1 MKTWIITLP
10 FLCTVGV
17 ATAQGVEKE
26 GGADRPEAAVAEPIV
41 VPAEILTPDEPAAIP
56 AESAA
61 MSHNAQTPAKARP
74 KAKTAVKAT
83 SSTRRDTRGPKTL
96 PRGDVRHCL
105 DLKTRAQIIYCA
117 ETGRK
122 K

>member
-10 FLCTVGV
+10 FLCAVGV

-26 GGADRPEAAVAEPIV
+26 GGVDRPEAAAAEPIV
-41 VPAEILTPDEPAAIP
+41 VPTEISPAAIP
-56 AESAA
+56 AEPATLD
-61 MSHNAQTPAKARP
+61 NAQTPVKAKARS
-74 KAKTAVKAT
+74 KAKTAGKTTSKA
-83 SSTRRDTRGPKTL
+83 RMGTRGPKTL

-105 DLKTRAQIIYCA
+105 DLKSRAQIIRCA